1 MPTGRRPTP
10 ATPRSRTAP
19 STCTKRPT
27 RDTSRVGTGRESG
40 TLGDPRA
47 PHVAAGESRR
57 DRAMRAGRVPR
68 MPRWL
73 RQPRHA
79 GRAWYYPF
87 TLASGSDPRHG
98 SRVGLLARVKPALGL
113 RGIVENERRYAWL
126 IALAVLTGVLG
137 AVGNVVFRDAILGAT
152 WLFQGRVAPLGRI
165 GIPLALIG
173 GGLVLLA
180 LDRLFPGGGLGY
192 GVP

>member
-47 PHVAAGESRR
+47 PRVAAGESRR

-79 GRAWYYPF
+79 GRAWYYRF
-87 TLASGSDPRHG
+87 TLASGSDPRHE
-98 SRVGLLARVKPALGL
+98 SRVALLGREPAERLRRALLVALLLA
-113 RGIVENERRYAWL
+113 
-126 IALAVLTGVLG
+126 GVL
-137 AVGNVVFRDAILGAT
+137 VFAT
-152 WLFQGRVAPLGRI
+152 IDRAAPDLSR
-165 GIPLALIG
+165 P
-173 GGLVLLA
+173 VRYRQ
-180 LDRLFPGGGLGY
+180 D
-192 GVP
+192 V